1 MAMSCDSAADRAKC
15 ISLQLFFTLK
25 SFYHHINA
33 YLNLPSNHALRAAV
47 AAVSLCEV
55 YNSTF
60 LPPKDLRQTVCAAR
74 KLSSDTYRLM
84 KALSSKVK
92 MCMQIIIYTS
102 LRGILVACINLC
114 PDVYRLQ
121 LTAAS
126 QHWPVELSRGC
137 SITNWISFLLPLHS
151 TCPYMLAT
159 WRLLLNTATHSWPQW
174 TALSLQ
180 VNKSIWTICWPI
192 WWLLDSVLENG

>member
-55 YNSTF
+55 HNSTF
-60 LPPKDLRQTVCAAR
+60 LPPKDLRRTVCAAR

-92 MCMQIIIYTS
+92 VCMQINY
-102 LRGILVACINLC
+102 L
-114 PDVYRLQ
+114 Y
-121 LTAAS
+121 
-126 QHWPVELSRGC
+126 
-137 SITNWISFLLPLHS
+137 
-151 TCPYMLAT
+151 
-159 WRLLLNTATHSWPQW
+159 
-174 TALSLQ
+174 
-180 VNKSIWTICWPI
+180 
-192 WWLLDSVLENG
+192 